1 MERIRE
7 LLAPQYRAG
16 IGERTLD
23 DLRIMKQECA
33 DYEHAVSYA
42 RRLAQA
48 RIEILEAE
56 QGRRARGESVESL
69 VAALPDIL
77 GAEPGRSSATSAR
90 LAAPETPAVELRWP
104 DGREE
109 LIGDMTLANLP
120 ALDDAALAASVDRLR
135 EFEREL
141 SDVRRD
147 LHEVLDVIERE
158 IATRQVAGA
167 G

>member
-7 LLAPQYRAG
+7 LLDPQYRAG

-147 LHEVLDVIERE
+147 LHEVLDVI
-158 IATRQVAGA
+158 
-167 G
+167 